1 MDKAATNK
9 EYHAVLDDV
18 SRLDLG
24 SNDDRGDAYQRLLNK
39 EERVLRTVDRI
50 VNKTRENIVEEQA
63 LLHMSLTDIAI
74 RCLRTLQIV
83 IDELLHMRSPYDIV
97 RILWDGDRKI
107 FLGILLVLL
116 SFLIFFVSAS
126 S

>member
-9 EYHAVLDDV
+9 EYQAVLDDV
-18 SRLDLG
+18 SRLDVG
-24 SNDDRGDAYQRLLNK
+24 SKDDRGDAYQRLLNK

-50 VNKTRENIVEEQA
+50 VNQTRENIVEEQA
-63 LLHMSLTDIAI
+63 FLHMSLTDIAI
-74 RCLRTLQIV
+74 RCLRTLQTV

-97 RILWDGDRKI
+97 HILWDGDRKI
-107 FLGILLVLL
+107 FLGIILVLL